1 MGLLL
6 KWLIMAASIIIAA
19 YFTPGVRVGS
29 FFSALWVALF
39 LGVVNVLVRPV
50 LILITL
56 PINILTLG
64 LFTFV
69 INAVLI
75 LLASSVIKGFEV
87 AGFWWALLYSVVLS
101 AVNYIINLI
110 VQPREDR

>member
-1 MGLLL
+1 MISSYLIPGVTVAGFWTALWLALLL
-6 KWLIMAASIIIAA
+6 
-19 YFTPGVRVGS
+19 GV
-29 FFSALWVALF
+29 L
-39 LGVVNVLVRPV
+39 NVILKPL

-69 INAVLI
+69 INALLV

-87 AGFWWALLYSVVLS
+87 SGFWTAMLFSVVLS
-101 AVNYIINLI
+101 VVSYILNKL
-110 VQPREDR
+110 VKS

>member
-1 MGLLL
+1 MRLLL

-19 YFTPGVRVGS
+19 YFIPGVRVGS
-29 FFSALWVALF
+29 FLSALWVALF
-39 LGVVNVLVRPV
+39 LGMVNILIRPI

-69 INAVLI
+69 INAALI

-87 AGFWWALLYSVVLS
+87 AGFWWALLYSIVLS
-101 AVNYIINLI
+101 VVNSLLNLI
-110 VQPREDR
+110 LPKKDS

>member
-1 MGLLL
+1 MKLLL
-6 KWLIMAASIIIAA
+6 KWLIMAVSIVIAA
-19 YFTPGVRVGS
+19 YFIPGVRIGS
-29 FFSALWVALF
+29 FLSAVWVALF

-69 INAVLI
+69 INAALI

-87 AGFWWALLYSVVLS
+87 SGFWWAVLYSIVLS
-101 AVNYIINLI
+101 IVNYLINLI
-110 VQPREDR
+110 IQPDRD